1 MINNVIIQKMK
12 IKMEMKIIMKKIVLM
27 MLLLSS
33 SSLIWA
39 ISLQQDEDAEVVK
52 AINES
57 NVNQLYGSW
66 LFNGGFSDVSFSGI
80 NPDYHIASGDT
91 LLVQVWGGIEFQQE
105 IVVDPKGN
113 IFIPKVGPITVL
125 GVSNQ
130 DLNRI
135 VLKSVKRVYKSNV
148 EVYVTLLT
156 TQKVKVFLTG
166 LVNKPG
172 LYEGQS
178 ADSILR
184 FIDQAKGIR
193 ADIGGLRQ
201 IQLRRNNK
209 TLERIDLYDFLSTG
223 SMPRIPMQDG
233 DVIFVGPRQGIV
245 TLEGE
250 IGFAGKYE
258 IIGSQE
264 PLASILAAVVP
275 NDRATNVT
283 IIEAIDKSV
292 EAHQYA
298 LTDIKNQMVSNGA
311 LIKLSTQLRPNSISV
326 EVVGEHSS
334 ENEMVIPW
342 GTSLEEVVKRIEY
355 TQLSNTSG
363 IQLYRESVAQRQ
375 SDMLQASLNSLE
387 QSVLTARSSTEEE
400 AQLRKAEAEI
410 ILQWIDKARL
420 VEPKGQVLLS
430 KGYQADKIIL
440 QQGDRIV
447 VPSNKNLVMVH
458 GEVLFPTAIAFDKE
472 LTIEDLIAK
481 AGGTNRG
488 VSDFNVVVMRPNG
501 EFTDA
506 NSDLDEENFI
516 NPGDEIFVLAEPD
529 TKSMQL
535 VKDLT
540 QVMYQIAVSAAVIIA
555 L

>member
-1 MINNVIIQKMK
+1 MTRLFERIIKRTA
-12 IKMEMKIIMKKIVLM
+12 KKTVKNTTI
-27 MLLLSS
+27 LLAALAFTPFSWS
-33 SSLIWA
+33 IDIA
-39 ISLQQDEDAEVVK
+39 QDEDAEVVE
-52 AINES
+52 AINDS
-57 NVNQLYGSW
+57 NINNLYGSW
-66 LFNGGFSDVSFSGI
+66 LFNGGFKNVSFSGI
-80 NPDYHIASGDT
+80 NPDYRIASGDT
-91 LLVQVWGGIEFQQE
+91 LLVQLWGGIEFQQE
-105 IVVDPKGN
+105 IIVDPKGN

-148 EVYVTLLT
+148 EVYVTLLS

-166 LVNKPG
+166 LVNQPG

-193 ADIGGLRQ
+193 SDIGGLRQ

-209 TLERIDLYDFLSTG
+209 TLERIDLYDFLSSG

-233 DVIFVGPRQGIV
+233 DVIFVGPRQGVV

-250 IGFAGKYE
+250 VGFIGKYE
-258 IIGSQE
+258 IKGSQE
-264 PLASILAAVVP
+264 PIASILAAVVP

-283 IIEAIDKSV
+283 VIEAIDKNV
-292 EAHQYA
+292 EASQYA
-298 LTDIKNQMVSNGA
+298 LTAVKNQMVSNGA

-326 EVVGEHSS
+326 EVVGEHNS

-342 GTSLEEVVKRIEY
+342 GTSLDTVMKRIEY
-355 TQLSNTSG
+355 TQLSNAQG
-363 IQLYRESVAQRQ
+363 IQLYRKSVAERQ
-375 SDMLQASLNSLE
+375 KDMLQASLNSLE

-400 AQLRKAEAEI
+400 AKLRQAEADI
-410 ILQWIDKARL
+410 ILQWIAKARL

-447 VPSNKNLVMVH
+447 VPSSKNLVMIH
-458 GEVLFPTAIAFDKE
+458 GEVLFPTAIAFNKK
-472 LTIEDLIAK
+472 LTIEGFIAK

-488 VSDFNVVVMRPNG
+488 VDDFNILVMHPNG

-506 NSDLDEENFI
+506 NSDLDEKDFI

-535 VKDLT
+535 IKDLT

>member
-1 MINNVIIQKMK
+1 MK
-12 IKMEMKIIMKKIVLM
+12 NITSKIILSLT
-27 MLLLSS
+27 LLLSS
-33 SSLIWA
+33 TALWA
-39 ISLQQDEDAEVVK
+39 ISLQQDEDAEIVE
-52 AINES
+52 AINDS
-57 NVNQLYGSW
+57 SVSQLYGSW

-80 NPDYHIASGDT
+80 NPDYRIASGDT
-91 LLVQVWGGIEFQQE
+91 LLVQVWGGVEYQQE
-105 IVVDPKGN
+105 IIVDPKGN

-125 GVSNQ
+125 GVTNQ

-148 EVYVTLLT
+148 EVYVTLLS

-209 TLERIDLYDFLSTG
+209 TLERIDLYDFLSSGT
-223 SMPRIPMQDG
+223 MPRIPMQDG

-250 IGFAGKYE
+250 VGFMGKYE
-258 IIGSQE
+258 IKGSQE
-264 PLASILAAVVP
+264 PIASILAAVVP

-283 IIEAIDKSV
+283 IIEAIGKSI
-292 EAHQYA
+292 EANQYA
-298 LTDIKNQMVSNGA
+298 LADIKNQMVSNGA

-342 GTSLEEVVKRIEY
+342 GTPLSTVINKIEY
-355 TQLSNTSG
+355 TSLSNENG
-363 IQLYRESVAQRQ
+363 IQLYRESVAKRQ
-375 SDMLQASLNSLE
+375 KDMLQASLNALE
-387 QSVLTARSSTEEE
+387 QSVLTARSGTKEE
-400 AQLRKAEAEI
+400 ALLRQAEADI
-410 ILQWIDKARL
+410 ILQWIAKARL
-420 VEPKGQVLLS
+420 VEPRGQVLLS
-430 KGYQADKIIL
+430 EGYQADKIIL

-447 VPSNKNLVMVH
+447 VPSQKNLVIIH
-458 GEVLFPTAIAFDKE
+458 GEVLFPTAIAFNKK
-472 LTIEDLIAK
+472 LTIEDFIAK
-481 AGGTNRG
+481 AGGTNQG
-488 VSDFNVVVMRPNG
+488 ASDFNILVMSPNG
-501 EFTDA
+501 EFTKA
-506 NSDLDEENFI
+506 NDDLDEENFI

-540 QVMYQIAVSAAVIIA
+540 QVMYQIAVSAAVI
-555 L
+555 LTL

>member
-1 MINNVIIQKMK
+1 MRNITSKVI
-12 IKMEMKIIMKKIVLM
+12 LSLA
-27 MLLLSS
+27 LLLNSTA
-33 SSLIWA
+33 LWA
-39 ISLQQDEDAEVVK
+39 ISLQQDEDAEVVE
-52 AINES
+52 AINDS
-57 NVNQLYGSW
+57 SASQLYGSW

-80 NPDYHIASGDT
+80 NPDYRIASGDT
-91 LLVQVWGGIEFQQE
+91 LLVQVWGGIEYQQE
-105 IVVDPKGN
+105 IIVDPKGN

-125 GVSNQ
+125 GVTNQ

-148 EVYVTLLT
+148 EVYVTLLS

-184 FIDQAKGIR
+184 FIDQAQGIR

-209 TLERIDLYDFLSTG
+209 TLERIDLYDFLSSGT
-223 SMPRIPMQDG
+223 MPRIPMHDG
-233 DVIFVGPRQGIV
+233 DVIFVGPRQGVV

-250 IGFAGKYE
+250 VGFAGKYE

-264 PLASILAAVVP
+264 PIASILAAAVP

-283 IIEAIDKSV
+283 IIEAIGKSV
-292 EAHQYA
+292 EANQYA

-342 GTSLEEVVKRIEY
+342 GTPLATVIERIKY
-355 TQLSNTSG
+355 TSLSNASG
-363 IQLYRESVAQRQ
+363 IQLYRKSVAERQ
-375 SDMLQASLNSLE
+375 KDMLQASLNALE
-387 QSVLTARSSTEEE
+387 QSVLTARSGTKEE
-400 AQLRKAEAEI
+400 AILRQAEADI
-410 ILQWIDKARL
+410 ILQWIAKARL

-430 KGYQADKIIL
+430 KGYQADKIML

-447 VPSNKNLVMVH
+447 VPSQKNLVIIH
-458 GEVLFPTAIAFDKE
+458 GEVLFPTAIAFNKE
-472 LTIEDLIAK
+472 LTIEDFIAK
-481 AGGTNRG
+481 AGGTNQG
-488 VSDFNVVVMRPNG
+488 ASDFNILVMRPNG
-501 EFTDA
+501 EFTKA
-506 NSDLDEENFI
+506 NEDLDEENFI

-540 QVMYQIAVSAAVIIA
+540 QVMYQIAVSAAVILA

>member
-1 MINNVIIQKMK
+1 MKNIVVALVLLIN
-12 IKMEMKIIMKKIVLM
+12 
-27 MLLLSS
+27 SS
-33 SSLIWA
+33 ALWA
-39 ISLQQDEDAEVVK
+39 ISLQQDEDAEVIE
-52 AINES
+52 AINDS
-57 NVNQLYGSW
+57 TVNQLYGSW

-80 NPDYHIASGDT
+80 NPDYRIASGDN
-91 LLVQVWGGIEFQQE
+91 LLVQLWGGIEYQQE
-105 IVVDPKGN
+105 ITVDPKGN

-209 TLERIDLYDFLSTG
+209 TLERIDLYDFLSSGT
-223 SMPRIPMQDG
+223 MPRIPMQDG

-250 IGFAGKYE
+250 VGFPGKYE

-264 PLASILAAVVP
+264 PIASILAAAVP

-283 IIEAIDKSV
+283 IIEAIGKNV
-292 EAHQYA
+292 EANQYA

-342 GTSLEEVVKRIEY
+342 GTPLSTVIEQIEY
-355 TQLSNTSG
+355 TSLSNASG
-363 IQLYRESVAQRQ
+363 IQLYRESVAERQ
-375 SDMLQASLNSLE
+375 KDMLQASLNALE
-387 QSVLTARSSTEEE
+387 QSVLTARSGTKEE
-400 AQLRKAEAEI
+400 ALLRQAEADV
-410 ILQWIDKARL
+410 ILQWIAKARL

-430 KGYQADKIIL
+430 KGYQADKIML

-447 VPSNKNLVMVH
+447 VPSQKNLVIIH
-458 GEVLFPTAIAFDKE
+458 GEVLFPTAIAFNKE
-472 LTIEDLIAK
+472 LTIEDFIAK
-481 AGGTNRG
+481 AGGTNQG
-488 VSDFNVVVMRPNG
+488 ASDFNILVMHPNG
-501 EFTDA
+501 EFTSA

-540 QVMYQIAVSAAVIIA
+540 QVMYQIAVSAAVILA

>member
-1 MINNVIIQKMK
+1 MI
-12 IKMEMKIIMKKIVLM
+12 KKILCAA
-27 MLLLSS
+27 LLLTSP
-33 SSLIWA
+33 LLWA
-39 ISLQQDEDAEVVK
+39 VSLQQDEDAEVVE
-52 AINES
+52 AISDTEE
-57 NVNQLYGSW
+57 NQLYGSW
-66 LFNGGFSDVSFSGI
+66 LFSGGFSDVSFSGI
-80 NPDYHIASGDT
+80 NPDYRIASGDT
-91 LLVQVWGGIEFQQE
+91 LLVQVWGGVEYQQE
-105 IVVDPKGN
+105 VIVDPKGN

-125 GVSNQ
+125 GVTNQ

-148 EVYVTLLT
+148 EVYVTLLS

-193 ADIGGLRQ
+193 RDIGGLRQ

-209 TLERIDLYDFLSTG
+209 TLERIDLYDFLSSGT
-223 SMPRIPMQDG
+223 MPRIPMQDG

-250 IGFAGKYE
+250 VGFMGKYE
-258 IIGSQE
+258 IKGSQE
-264 PLASILAAVVP
+264 PIASILAAVVP

-283 IIEAIDKSV
+283 IIEATGKSI

-298 LTDIKNQMVSNGA
+298 LADIENQLVSNGA
-311 LIKLSTQLRPNSISV
+311 LIKLSTQLRPTSISV

-342 GTSLEEVVKRIEY
+342 GTPLSTVIKQIQY
-355 TQLSNTSG
+355 TKLSNAKG
-363 IQLYRESVAQRQ
+363 IQLYRKSVAERQ
-375 SDMLQASLNSLE
+375 KMMLQASLTALE
-387 QSVLTARSSTEEE
+387 QSVLTARSSTTEE
-400 AQLRKAEAEI
+400 AQLRQAEAEVM
-410 ILQWIDKARL
+410 LQWIEKARL
-420 VEPKGQVLLS
+420 VEPRGQVLLS

-440 QQGDRIV
+440 QQGDRVV
-447 VPSNKNLVMVH
+447 VPSQKNLVLIH
-458 GEVLFPTAIAFDKE
+458 GEVLFPTAIAFNKD
-472 LTIEDLIAK
+472 LTIEDFIAK
-481 AGGTNRG
+481 AGGTNQG
-488 VSDFNVVVMRPNG
+488 ASDYNILVMRPNG

-506 NSDLDEENFI
+506 NSDLDEDDFV

-529 TKSMQL
+529 TKSLQL
-535 VKDLT
+535 IKDIT
-540 QVMYQIAVSAAVIIA
+540 QVMYQIAISSAVIIA

>member
-1 MINNVIIQKMK
+1 MNNLGKGF
-12 IKMEMKIIMKKIVLM
+12 IKYI
-27 MLLLSS
+27 LLLIAGLGFMPMSG
-33 SSLIWA
+33 A
-39 ISLQQDEDAEVVK
+39 IDIGQDENSEVVES
-52 AINES
+52 INDS
-57 NVNQLYGSW
+57 NVSNLYGSW

-80 NPDYHIASGDT
+80 NPDYRIASGDT
-91 LLVQVWGGIEFQQE
+91 LLVQVWGGIEYQQE
-105 IVVDPKGN
+105 IMVDPKGN

-125 GVSNQ
+125 GVTNQ

-148 EVYVTLLT
+148 EVYVTLLS

-209 TLERIDLYDFLSTG
+209 TLERIDLYDFLSSGT
-223 SMPRIPMQDG
+223 MPRIPMQDG

-250 IGFAGKYE
+250 VGFAGKYE

-264 PLASILAAVVP
+264 PIASILAAAVP

-283 IIEAIDKSV
+283 IIEAIGKSI
-292 EAHQYA
+292 EANQYA

-326 EVVGEHSS
+326 EVVGEHGS

-342 GTSLEEVVKRIEY
+342 GTSLDTVIKQIEY
-355 TQLSNTSG
+355 TQLSNASG
-363 IQLYRESVAQRQ
+363 IQLYRKSVAERQ
-375 SDMLQASLNSLE
+375 KDMLQASLNALE
-387 QSVLTARSSTEEE
+387 QSVLTARSGTKEE
-400 AQLRKAEAEI
+400 ALLRQAEADI
-410 ILQWIDKARL
+410 ILQWITKARL
-420 VEPKGQVLLS
+420 VEPRGQVLLS
-430 KGYQADKIIL
+430 KGYQADKIML

-447 VPSNKNLVMVH
+447 VPSQKNLVIIH
-458 GEVLFPTAIAFDKE
+458 GEVLFPTAIAFNKK
-472 LTIEDLIAK
+472 LTIEDFIAK
-481 AGGTNRG
+481 AGGTNQG
-488 VSDFNVVVMRPNG
+488 STEFNVLVMHPNG
-501 EFTDA
+501 EFTSA
-506 NSDLDEENFI
+506 NDDLDEDNFI
-516 NPGDEIFVLAEPD
+516 SPGDEIFVLAEPD

-540 QVMYQIAVSAAVIIA
+540 QVMYQIAVSAAVILA

>member
-1 MINNVIIQKMK
+1 MNNLGKDF
-12 IKMEMKIIMKKIVLM
+12 IKSI
-27 MLLLSS
+27 LLLIAGLGFMPMSE
-33 SSLIWA
+33 A
-39 ISLQQDEDAEVVK
+39 IDIGQDENSEVVES
-52 AINES
+52 INDSSVS
-57 NVNQLYGSW
+57 NLYGSW

-80 NPDYHIASGDT
+80 NPDYRIASGDT

-105 IVVDPKGN
+105 IIVDPKGN

-209 TLERIDLYDFLSTG
+209 TLERIDLYDFLSSGT
-223 SMPRIPMQDG
+223 MPRIPMQDG

-250 IGFAGKYE
+250 VGFAGKYE
-258 IIGSQE
+258 IIGSKE
-264 PLASILAAVVP
+264 PIASILAAAVP

-283 IIEAIDKSV
+283 IIEAIGKSV
-292 EAHQYA
+292 EANQYA

-342 GTSLEEVVKRIEY
+342 GTPLSAVIKQIEY
-355 TQLSNTSG
+355 TQLSNASG
-363 IQLYRESVAQRQ
+363 IQLYRKSVAERQ
-375 SDMLQASLNSLE
+375 KDMLQASLNALE
-387 QSVLTARSSTEEE
+387 QSVLTARSGTKEE
-400 AQLRKAEAEI
+400 AVLRQAEADI
-410 ILQWIDKARL
+410 ILQWIAKARL
-420 VEPKGQVLLS
+420 VEPRGQVLLS
-430 KGYQADKIIL
+430 EGYQADKIML

-447 VPSNKNLVMVH
+447 VPSQKNLVIIH
-458 GEVLFPTAIAFDKE
+458 GEVLFPTAIAFNKK
-472 LTIEDLIAK
+472 LTIEDFIAK
-481 AGGTNRG
+481 AGGTNQG
-488 VSDFNVVVMRPNG
+488 ATDFNILVMHPNG
-501 EFTDA
+501 EFTSA
-506 NSDLDEENFI
+506 NDDLDEDNFI

-540 QVMYQIAVSAAVIIA
+540 QVMYQIAVSAAVILA

>member
-1 MINNVIIQKMK
+1 MSVKMK
-12 IKMEMKIIMKKIVLM
+12 NIVVALA
-27 MLLLSS
+27 LLINSTAL
-33 SSLIWA
+33 WA
-39 ISLQQDEDAEVVK
+39 ISLQQDEDAEVIE
-52 AINES
+52 AINDS
-57 NVNQLYGSW
+57 NVSQLYGSW

-80 NPDYHIASGDT
+80 NPDYRIASGDN
-91 LLVQVWGGIEFQQE
+91 LLVQLWGGIEYQQE
-105 IVVDPKGN
+105 ITVDPKGN

-209 TLERIDLYDFLSTG
+209 TLERIDLYDFLSSGT
-223 SMPRIPMQDG
+223 MPRIPMQDG

-250 IGFAGKYE
+250 VGFPGKYE

-264 PLASILAAVVP
+264 PIASILAAAVP

-283 IIEAIDKSV
+283 IIEAIGKNV
-292 EAHQYA
+292 EANQYA

-342 GTSLEEVVKRIEY
+342 GTPLSTVIEQIEY
-355 TQLSNTSG
+355 TSLSNASG
-363 IQLYRESVAQRQ
+363 IQLYRESVAERQ
-375 SDMLQASLNSLE
+375 KDMLQASLNALE
-387 QSVLTARSSTEEE
+387 QSVLTARSGTKEE
-400 AQLRKAEAEI
+400 ALLRQAEADV
-410 ILQWIDKARL
+410 ILQWIAKARL

-430 KGYQADKIIL
+430 KGYQADKIML

-447 VPSNKNLVMVH
+447 VPSQKNLVIIH
-458 GEVLFPTAIAFDKE
+458 GEVLFPTAIAFNKD
-472 LTIEDLIAK
+472 LTIEDFIAK
-481 AGGTNRG
+481 AGGTNQG
-488 VSDFNVVVMRPNG
+488 ASDFNILVMHPNG
-501 EFTDA
+501 EFTSA

-540 QVMYQIAVSAAVIIA
+540 QVMYQIAVSAAVILA

>member
-1 MINNVIIQKMK
+1 MK
-12 IKMEMKIIMKKIVLM
+12 NITNKLANKAIRKSILCLV
-27 MLLLSS
+27 LLLTSAVS
-33 SSLIWA
+33 WA
-39 ISLQQDEDAEVVK
+39 ISLQQDEDAEVVD
-52 AINES
+52 AINDSSVS
-57 NVNQLYGSW
+57 NLYGSW
-66 LFNGGFSDVSFSGI
+66 LFKGGFSNVSFSGI
-80 NPDYHIASGDT
+80 NPDYRIATGDT

-105 IVVDPKGN
+105 IIVDPKGN

-193 ADIGGLRQ
+193 SDIGGLRQ

-223 SMPRIPMQDG
+223 TMPRIPMQDG

-250 IGFAGKYE
+250 VGFAGKYE
-258 IIGSQE
+258 ILGSKE
-264 PLASILAAVVP
+264 PIASILAAIVP

-283 IIEAIDKSV
+283 IIEAIGKSI
-292 EAHQYA
+292 EANQYA

-334 ENEMVIPW
+334 ENEIVIPW
-342 GTSLEEVVKRIEY
+342 GTPLSSVIKQIEY
-355 TQLSNTSG
+355 TQLSNEKG
-363 IQLYRESVAQRQ
+363 IQLYRKSVAERQ
-375 SDMLQASLNSLE
+375 KDMLQASLNALE
-387 QSVLTARSSTEEE
+387 QSVLTARSGTAEE
-400 AQLRKAEAEI
+400 ALLRQAEADI
-410 ILQWIDKARL
+410 ILQWIEKARL
-420 VEPKGQVLLS
+420 VEPRGQVLLS
-430 KGYQADKIIL
+430 TGYQADKIIL

-447 VPSNKNLVMVH
+447 VPSQKNLVLIH
-458 GEVLFPTAIAFDKE
+458 GEVLFPTAIAFNKK
-472 LTIEDLIAK
+472 LTIEDFIAK
-481 AGGTNRG
+481 AGGTNQG
-488 VSDFNVVVMRPNG
+488 ASDFNILVMHPNG

-506 NSDLDEENFI
+506 NSDLDEKDFI

-540 QVMYQIAVSAAVIIA
+540 QVMYQIAVSAAVILA

>member
-1 MINNVIIQKMK
+1 
-12 IKMEMKIIMKKIVLM
+12 MKIIINSTMKKLILSLV
-27 MLLLSS
+27 LLLNSTA
-33 SSLIWA
+33 LWA
-39 ISLQQDEDAEVVK
+39 ITLQQDEDAEVVE
-52 AINES
+52 AINDS
-57 NVNQLYGSW
+57 NVSQLYGSW
-66 LFNGGFSDVSFSGI
+66 LFNGGFSNVSFSGI
-80 NPDYHIASGDT
+80 NPDYRIASGDT
-91 LLVQVWGGIEFQQE
+91 LLVQVWGGIEYQQE

-125 GVSNQ
+125 GVTNQ

-148 EVYVTLLT
+148 EVYVTLLS

-184 FIDQAKGIR
+184 FIDQAQGIR

-209 TLERIDLYDFLSTG
+209 TLERIDLYDFLSSGT
-223 SMPRIPMQDG
+223 MPRIPMHDG
-233 DVIFVGPRQGIV
+233 DVIFVGPRQGVV

-250 IGFAGKYE
+250 VGFAGKYE

-264 PLASILAAVVP
+264 PIASILAAAVP

-283 IIEAIDKSV
+283 IIEAIGKSV
-292 EAHQYA
+292 EANQYA

-342 GTSLEEVVKRIEY
+342 GTPLSTVIAQIEY
-355 TQLSNTSG
+355 TALSNESG
-363 IQLYRESVAQRQ
+363 IQLYRESVAERQ
-375 SDMLQASLNSLE
+375 KDMLQASLNALE
-387 QSVLTARSSTEEE
+387 QSVLTARSGTKEE
-400 AQLRKAEAEI
+400 ALLRQAEANI
-410 ILQWIDKARL
+410 ILQWIAKARL
-420 VEPKGQVLLS
+420 VEPRGQVLLS
-430 KGYQADKIIL
+430 KGYQAEKIML

-447 VPSNKNLVMVH
+447 VPSQKNLVIIH
-458 GEVLFPTAIAFDKE
+458 GEVLFPTAIAFNKN
-472 LTIEDLIAK
+472 LTIEDFIAK
-481 AGGTNRG
+481 AGGTNHG
-488 VSDFNVVVMRPNG
+488 SSEFNILVMHPNG
-501 EFTDA
+501 EFTKA
-506 NSDLDEENFI
+506 NEDLDEENFI

-540 QVMYQIAVSAAVIIA
+540 QVMYQIAVSAAVILA

>member
-1 MINNVIIQKMK
+1 MN
-12 IKMEMKIIMKKIVLM
+12 IKVDRVVKK
-27 MLLLSS
+27 LLLALHLF
-33 SSLIWA
+33 LISVMSWGVA
-39 ISLQQDEDAEVVK
+39 LQQDEDAEVVNE
-52 AINES
+52 INDS
-57 NVNQLYGSW
+57 AANQLYGAW

-80 NPDYHIASGDT
+80 NPNYKIASGDT
-91 LLVQVWGGIEFQQE
+91 LLVQVWGGIEYQQE
-105 IVVDPKGN
+105 MRVDPKGN

-148 EVYVTLLT
+148 EVYVTLLS

-193 ADIGGLRQ
+193 TDIGGLRQ

-209 TLERIDLYDFLSTG
+209 TLERIDLYSFLSTG
-223 SMPRIPMQDG
+223 TMPRIPMQDG
-233 DVIFVGPRQGIV
+233 DVIFVGPRQGVV
-245 TLEGE
+245 TIEGE
-250 IGFAGKYE
+250 VGFSGKYE
-258 IIGSQE
+258 VKGDQE
-264 PLASILAAVVP
+264 PMASILAAVVP
-275 NDRATNVT
+275 SDRATNVT
-283 IIEAIDKSV
+283 VIEAVNKNV
-292 EAHQYA
+292 EASQFA
-298 LTDIKNQMVSNGA
+298 LSNVKNQMVSNGA
-311 LIKLSTQLRPNSISV
+311 LIKVSTQLRPNSISV
-326 EVVGEHSS
+326 EVVGEHRS
-334 ENEMVIPW
+334 ENEIVIPW
-342 GTSLEEVVKRIEY
+342 GTSLAEVIEKIKR
-355 TQLSNTSG
+355 TSLSNFNG
-363 IQLYRESVAQRQ
+363 IQLYRKTVAERQ
-375 SDMLQASLNSLE
+375 KDMLQASLNSLE

-410 ILQWIDKARL
+410 ILQWIEKARL
-420 VEPKGQVLLS
+420 VEPRGQVLLS

-447 VPSNKNLVMVH
+447 VPSRKNLVMIH
-458 GEVLFPTAIAFDKE
+458 GEVLFPTAIAFNGE
-472 LTIEDLIAK
+472 FTIQDFINK

-488 VSDFNVVVMRPNG
+488 VSDFNIIVMHPNG

-506 NSDLDEENFI
+506 NSDLDEDGYI

-529 TKSMQL
+529 TKSLQL

>member
-1 MINNVIIQKMK
+1 MYITTNKLTNKLFFLVST
-12 IKMEMKIIMKKIVLM
+12 
-27 MLLLSS
+27 LLISS
-33 SSLIWA
+33 SVWS
-39 ISLQQDEDAEVVK
+39 ISLQQDENAEVVE
-52 AINES
+52 AINNTNES
-57 NVNQLYGSW
+57 ELYGSW
-66 LFNGGFSDVSFSGI
+66 LFSGGFSDVSFSGI
-80 NPDYHIASGDT
+80 NPDYRIASGDT
-91 LLVQVWGGIEFQQE
+91 LLVQVWGGIEYQQE
-105 IVVDPKGN
+105 IIVDPKGN

-148 EVYVTLLT
+148 EVYVTLLS

-193 ADIGGLRQ
+193 SDIGGLRQ

-209 TLERIDLYDFLSTG
+209 TLERIDLYDFLSSGT
-223 SMPRIPMQDG
+223 MPRIPMQDG

-250 IGFAGKYE
+250 VGFSGKYE

-275 NDRATNVT
+275 NDLATNVT
-283 IIEAIDKSV
+283 VIEAIGKNI
-292 EAHQYA
+292 EANQYP
-298 LTDIKNQMVSNGA
+298 LIDIKNQMVSNGA
-311 LIKLSTQLRPNSISV
+311 LIKLSSQLRPNSISV

-334 ENEMVIPW
+334 ETEMVIPW
-342 GTSLEEVVKRIEY
+342 GTSLLTVIKRIEY
-355 TQLSNTSG
+355 TQLSNTNG
-363 IQLYRESVAQRQ
+363 IQLYRESVAERQ
-375 SDMLQASLNSLE
+375 KDMLQASLNALE
-387 QSVLTARSSTEEE
+387 QSVLTARSGTKEE
-400 AQLRKAEAEI
+400 ALLRQAEADI
-410 ILQWIDKARL
+410 ILQWIVKARL
-420 VEPKGQVLLS
+420 VEPRGQVLLL
-430 KGYQADKIIL
+430 KDYQADKIIL

-447 VPSNKNLVMVH
+447 VPSQKNLVLIH
-458 GEVLFPTAIAFDKE
+458 GEVLFPTAIAFDGK
-472 LTIEDLIAK
+472 LTIEDFIAK

-488 VSDFNVVVMRPNG
+488 STDFNVLVMHPNG
-501 EFTDA
+501 EFTNA
-506 NSDLDEENFI
+506 NEDLDEDNFI

-540 QVMYQIAVSAAVIIA
+540 QVMYQIAVSAAVILA

>member
-1 MINNVIIQKMK
+1 
-12 IKMEMKIIMKKIVLM
+12 MKKIALCLA
-27 MLLLSS
+27 LLLNSTV
-33 SSLIWA
+33 LWA
-39 ISLQQDEDAEVVK
+39 ISLQQNEDAEVVEV
-52 AINES
+52 INDSDES
-57 NVNQLYGSW
+57 QLYGSW
-66 LFNGGFSDVSFSGI
+66 LFNGGFSKVSFSGI
-80 NPDYHIASGDT
+80 NPDYRIASGDT
-91 LLVQVWGGIEFQQE
+91 LLVQVWGGIEYQQE
-105 IVVDPKGN
+105 IIVDPKGN

-130 DLNRI
+130 DLNRT
-135 VLKSVKRVYKSNV
+135 VLRSVKRVYKSNV
-148 EVYVTLLT
+148 EVYVTLLS

-184 FIDQAKGIR
+184 FIDQAQGIR

-209 TLERIDLYDFLSTG
+209 TIERIDLYDFLSSGT
-223 SMPRIPMQDG
+223 MPRIPMHDG
-233 DVIFVGPRQGIV
+233 DVIFVGPRQGVV

-250 IGFAGKYE
+250 VGFAGKYE

-264 PLASILAAVVP
+264 PIASILAAAVP

-283 IIEAIDKSV
+283 IIEAIGKSV
-292 EAHQYA
+292 EANQYA
-298 LTDIKNQMVSNGA
+298 LTNIKNQMVSNGA

-342 GTSLEEVVKRIEY
+342 GTPLSTVIAQIGY
-355 TQLSNTSG
+355 TSLSNESG
-363 IQLYRESVAQRQ
+363 IQLYRESVAERQ
-375 SDMLQASLNSLE
+375 KDMLQASLNALE
-387 QSVLTARSSTEEE
+387 QSVLTARSGTKEE
-400 AQLRKAEAEI
+400 ALLRQAEANI
-410 ILQWIDKARL
+410 ILQWIAKARL

-447 VPSNKNLVMVH
+447 VPSQKNLVIIH
-458 GEVLFPTAIAFDKE
+458 GEVLFPTAIAFNKN
-472 LTIEDLIAK
+472 LTIEDYIAK
-481 AGGTNRG
+481 AGGTNQG
-488 VSDFNVVVMRPNG
+488 ANEFNILVMRPNG
-501 EFTDA
+501 EFTKA
-506 NSDLDEENFI
+506 NSDLDEDNFI

-535 VKDLT
+535 VKDVT
-540 QVMYQIAVSAAVIIA
+540 QIMYQIAVSAAVILA

>member
-1 MINNVIIQKMK
+1 MNLENIMNIKMK
-12 IKMEMKIIMKKIVLM
+12 NILVALA
-27 MLLLSS
+27 LLINTTSA
-33 SSLIWA
+33 WA
-39 ISLQQDEDAEVVK
+39 INLQQDEDAEVVE
-52 AINES
+52 AINDS
-57 NVNQLYGSW
+57 NVSQLYGSW

-80 NPDYHIASGDT
+80 NPDYRIASGDK
-91 LLVQVWGGIEFQQE
+91 LLVQLWGGIEYQEE

-184 FIDQAKGIR
+184 FIDQAQGIR

-209 TLERIDLYDFLSTG
+209 TLERIDLYDFLSSGT
-223 SMPRIPMQDG
+223 MPRIPMQDG

-250 IGFAGKYE
+250 VGFPGKYE

-264 PLASILAAVVP
+264 PIASILAAAVP

-283 IIEAIDKSV
+283 IIEAIGKNV
-292 EAHQYA
+292 EANQYA
-298 LTDIKNQMVSNGA
+298 LADIKNQMVSNGA

-342 GTSLEEVVKRIEY
+342 GTSLASVIEKIEY
-355 TQLSNTSG
+355 TSLSNQGG
-363 IQLYRESVAQRQ
+363 IQLYRESVAERQ
-375 SDMLQASLNSLE
+375 KDMLQASLNALE
-387 QSVLTARSSTEEE
+387 QSVLTARSGTKEE
-400 AQLRKAEAEI
+400 ALLRQAEADV
-410 ILQWIDKARL
+410 ILQWIAKARL

-430 KGYQADKIIL
+430 KGYQADKIML

-447 VPSNKNLVMVH
+447 VPSQKNLVIIH
-458 GEVLFPTAIAFDKE
+458 GEVLFPTAIAFNKD
-472 LTIEDLIAK
+472 LTIEDFIAK
-481 AGGTNRG
+481 AGGTNQG
-488 VSDFNVVVMRPNG
+488 ASEFNILVMHPNG
-501 EFTDA
+501 EFTSA

-516 NPGDEIFVLAEPD
+516 GPGDEIFVLAEPD

-540 QVMYQIAVSAAVIIA
+540 QVMYQIAVSAAVILA

>member
-1 MINNVIIQKMK
+1 MD
-12 IKMEMKIIMKKIVLM
+12 IIMKKIILSLVF
-27 MLLLSS
+27 LLNATTL
-33 SSLIWA
+33 WA
-39 ISLQQDEDAEVVK
+39 ISLQQDEDAEVVE
-52 AINES
+52 AINDS
-57 NVNQLYGSW
+57 SASQLYGSW

-80 NPDYHIASGDT
+80 NPDYRIASGDT
-91 LLVQVWGGIEFQQE
+91 LLVQLWGGIEFQQE

-148 EVYVTLLT
+148 EVYVTLLS

-201 IQLRRNNK
+201 IQLRRHNK
-209 TLERIDLYDFLSTG
+209 TLERIDLYDFLSSGT
-223 SMPRIPMQDG
+223 MPRIPMQDG

-250 IGFAGKYE
+250 VGFAGKYE

-264 PLASILAAVVP
+264 PIASILAAAVP

-283 IIEAIDKSV
+283 IIEAIGKSV
-292 EAHQYA
+292 EANQYA

-326 EVVGEHSS
+326 EVVGEHKS
-334 ENEMVIPW
+334 ENEVVIPW
-342 GTSLEEVVKRIEY
+342 GTSLDTVIKQIEL
-355 TQLSNTSG
+355 TKLSNAKG
-363 IQLYRESVAQRQ
+363 IQLYRKSVAERQ
-375 SDMLQASLNSLE
+375 KDMLQASLNALE
-387 QSVLTARSSTEEE
+387 QSVLTARSGTKEE
-400 AQLRKAEAEI
+400 AQLRQAEADI
-410 ILQWIDKARL
+410 ILQWIAKARL

-447 VPSNKNLVMVH
+447 VPSQKNLVIIH
-458 GEVLFPTAIAFDKE
+458 GEVLFPTAIAFNKK
-472 LTIEDLIAK
+472 LTIEDFIAK
-481 AGGTNRG
+481 AGGTNQG
-488 VSDFNVVVMRPNG
+488 STEFNVLVMHPNG

-506 NSDLDEENFI
+506 NDDLDENSFI

-540 QVMYQIAVSAAVIIA
+540 QVMYQIAVSAAVILA